1 MTAALCLSLCA
12 RPDDDYVRCFPL
24 QLSKVPVVLED
35 ADLHVVTKVVATS
48 GRECRIVEQ
57 LVGLR
62 PWPATASG
70 QRLRGSGH
78 LWQTLR
84 LVPLV
89 HDGVVRVDG
98 RPDVS
103 VVVMR
108 RLQPLK
114 GLWRLTKDMR
124 MLLRVVSQLVE
135 VRCRGVC
142 VL

>member
-1 MTAALCLSLCA
+1 
-12 RPDDDYVRCFPL
+12 
-24 QLSKVPVVLED
+24 VVLED

-57 LVGLR
+57 LLGLR
-62 PWPATASG
+62 PWAAATASR

-78 LWQTLR
+78 LWQTLC

-98 RPDVS
+98 RPDLS
-103 VVVMR
+103 AVVMR

-114 GLWRLTKDMR
+114 GLWRVTKDVR
-124 MLLRVVSQLVE
+124 MLLRVVSQLLE
-135 VRCRGVC
+135 VRCSPGVGCRVLQCAVTCQCGVC
-142 VL
+142 EACVTTPCRG